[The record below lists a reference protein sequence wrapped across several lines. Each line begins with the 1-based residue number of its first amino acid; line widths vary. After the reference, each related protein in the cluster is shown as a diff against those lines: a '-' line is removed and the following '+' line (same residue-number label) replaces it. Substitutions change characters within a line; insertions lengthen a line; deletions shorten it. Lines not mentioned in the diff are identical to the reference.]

1 MSLHPRHLY
10 DSKRVAKASASRLQ
24 VIHAGTYRDIIRP
37 SLASPG
43 CSRDFDTP
51 HVVDREELQAW
62 EEAERERD
70 EAPP

>member
-1 MSLHPRHLY
+1 M
-10 DSKRVAKASASRLQ
+10 
-24 VIHAGTYRDIIRP
+24 IHVGTYRDIIRP

-51 HVVDREELQAW
+51 HVLDREELQAW